1 MEVYRCAQVYKNC
14 LSPAINNGRKTTPG
28 GGCGERMRSAINCQA
43 PRRLLSTKAG
53 DIHVYHVID
62 RWRTIQYADNVVSSA
77 DCTMH
82 VRGKSV
88 DRLSAEHRQEI
99 KQFACKGT
107 LDVSG
112 FAACSTCFNSLWES
126 NRPNCKQLRKVWY
139 VRGGWYTC
147 RPIHWPLIAGLCGG
161 YMLPH
166 VNTPYRIVSH
176 GLS

>member
-1 MEVYRCAQVYKNC
+1 MWWENEISNK
-14 LSPAINNGRKTTPG
+14 LSGAATATVHESWRHTCIS
-28 GGCGERMRSAINCQA
+28 C
-43 PRRLLSTKAG
+43 
-53 DIHVYHVID
+53 H
-62 RWRTIQYADNVVSSA
+62 WRTIQYADNVVSSA